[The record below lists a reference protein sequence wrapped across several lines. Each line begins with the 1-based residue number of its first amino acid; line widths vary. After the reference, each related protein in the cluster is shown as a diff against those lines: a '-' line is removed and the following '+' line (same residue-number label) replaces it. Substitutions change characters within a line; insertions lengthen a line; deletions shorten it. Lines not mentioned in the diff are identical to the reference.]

1 MKIIHLINSLD
12 IGGAEKTLVRLVN
25 KSKHSHAIITILNS
39 HKLKSLVNKEL
50 PIISI
55 LPFRFKKLY
64 QISEFVKY
72 FEPDLFQ
79 GWMYHGDFF
88 ATLFGIFFKK
98 KIYWN
103 IRHGKMSLKY
113 SSKKTILLRSF
124 LSLLSYFFPKKIISC
139 SFCGVSV
146 HKNIGY
152 SNHKFKV
159 IHNGI
164 DFKKANISLSQD
176 ISTRRSL
183 NICSIGRNSPQ
194 KNRTYFVSIL
204 QELSNFLKIN
214 SLIIGRDVTKSNE
227 LKKYTL
233 LPNINLNLKE
243 SKNSTASFF
252 INCLN

>member
-1 MKIIHLINSLD
+1 
-12 IGGAEKTLVRLVN
+12 
-25 KSKHSHAIITILNS
+25 
-39 HKLKSLVNKEL
+39 
-50 PIISI
+50 
-55 LPFRFKKLY
+55 
-64 QISEFVKY
+64 
-72 FEPDLFQ
+72 
-79 GWMYHGDFF
+79 
-88 ATLFGIFFKK
+88 
-98 KIYWN
+98 
-103 IRHGKMSLKY
+103 MSLKY

-243 SKNSTASFF
+243 STKNIENIFSEIDILIVTSLYGEGCPNVLIEAIKNGVLVFSTNVGDSRYIIGDDQLIIPNNDSLSAAIKILKVLKSKN
-252 INCLN
+252 INKLINKSRKRSNILFNERKMINEYEKIWNSVN